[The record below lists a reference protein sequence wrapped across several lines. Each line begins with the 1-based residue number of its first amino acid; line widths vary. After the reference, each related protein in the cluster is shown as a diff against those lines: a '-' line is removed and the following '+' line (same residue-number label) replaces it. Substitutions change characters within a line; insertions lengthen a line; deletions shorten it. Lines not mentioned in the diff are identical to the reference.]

1 MIEIVVDSDSH
12 VPEEEE
18 EEDDEERMQHWW
30 WWCLRKTVE
39 RATPLAAAVSSMVAD
54 SDALSEI
61 AAAFVGVRKAAR
73 IAAALLLP
81 LRYHE
86 IC

>member
-12 VPEEEE
+12 VTEEEVV
-18 EEDDEERMQHWW
+18 DEERMKHWW
-30 WWCLRKTVE
+30 RCCLRKTVE
-39 RATPLAAAVSSMVAD
+39 RATPLAAAVSLMAG
-54 SDALSEI
+54 SDALSLSEI
-61 AAAFVGVRKAAR
+61 AAAFVAVRKEAR

-81 LRYHE
+81 LRHHE